1 MVVCQ
6 CVTRCVQDY
15 GTTDREV
22 CAISTK
28 FASDANGA
36 HHIQPRMGHP
46 HPLRYR
52 YSAIA
57 MVGIGRNVNQFCTKD
72 MIANKLF
79 AEAERKDTVF
89 RSDFDAD
96 QRKGFPPFTFFG
108 WAEHEAEINKIILRI
123 EDRQI
128 SLEEGHVL
136 VKDLMEQYYGC
147 PYSLD

>member
-1 MVVCQ
+1 
-6 CVTRCVQDY
+6 
-15 GTTDREV
+15 
-22 CAISTK
+22 
-28 FASDANGA
+28 
-36 HHIQPRMGHP
+36 MGHP

-57 MVGIGRNVNQFCTKD
+57 MVGSGRNVNHFCTKD

-89 RSDFDAD
+89 RLDFDAE
-96 QRKGFPPFTFFG
+96 QLRGFPPFTFVG
-108 WAEHEAEINKIILRI
+108 WKEHEAEINDVILRI

-136 VKDLMEQYYGC
+136 VKNLMEQYYGC
-147 PYSLD
+147 PYPID